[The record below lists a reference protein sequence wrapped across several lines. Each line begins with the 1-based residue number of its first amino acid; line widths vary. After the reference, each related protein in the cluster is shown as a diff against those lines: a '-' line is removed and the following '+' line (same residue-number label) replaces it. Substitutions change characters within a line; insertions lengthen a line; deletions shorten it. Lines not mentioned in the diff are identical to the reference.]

1 MSEPTRSTR
10 TTSTAAAS
18 YAARRRIA
26 FPLGWWGVMLLVAT
40 ESAFF
45 GTLIASYFYLRLKV
59 SQWPPAGIE
68 PPDVTAPLILT
79 GVLVSTSVPIFLAAR
94 AARAGRV
101 RPAWLL
107 LLAAVL
113 VQAAYLGVQIHLFGS
128 DLDRFEPG
136 DNAYGSIYF
145 TLLAAHHLH
154 VLVGVLMVFWLLA
167 RLVFGLTNY
176 RVVAVTVVAV
186 YWYFVNVAAVAVVF
200 TQISPAL

>member
-1 MSEPTRSTR
+1 MTEPTRSTR
-10 TTSTAAAS
+10 ATSAVAAS

-26 FPLGWWGVMLLVAT
+26 FPLGWWGVVLLVAT

-45 GTLIASYFYLRLKV
+45 GSLIASYFYLHLKAT
-59 SQWPPAGIE
+59 QWPPAGIE

-79 GVLVSTSVPIFLAAR
+79 VALVGTSVPMFLAVR
-94 AARAGRV
+94 AARAGRMGATW
-101 RPAWLL
+101 PL

-128 DLDRFEPG
+128 DLDKFEPG

-154 VLVGVLMVFWLLA
+154 VLVGVLMVVWLLA

-176 RVVAVTVVAV
+176 RVVAVSVVAV
-186 YWYFVNVAAVAVVF
+186 YWYFVDVAAVAVVL
-200 TQISPAL
+200 TQLSPAL